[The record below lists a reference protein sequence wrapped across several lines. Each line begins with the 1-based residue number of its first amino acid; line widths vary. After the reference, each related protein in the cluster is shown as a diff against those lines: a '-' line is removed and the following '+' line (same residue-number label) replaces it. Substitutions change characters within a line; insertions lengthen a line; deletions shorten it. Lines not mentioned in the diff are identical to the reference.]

1 MWLLAVVLIN
11 SNVATTFSAALVR
24 LFSSKCRI
32 KPGLLSSKY
41 GLRSMVI
48 VVNESIYLETLKA
61 IWSPC
66 IWAIL
71 LSWV

>member
-1 MWLLAVVLIN
+1 MWLLAVVLVN
-11 SNVATTFSAALVR
+11 SNVAVTLSATLVG
-24 LFSSKCRI
+24 LFRSKNRI

-61 IWSPC
+61 IWRPC